1 MCNDVTKNQGL
12 VFSEVQGDLLSAP
25 HGWAL
30 VHCIS
35 ADYALG
41 AGVAKQ
47 IDEQYGMKEKLW
59 QIYDAWDYKSMG
71 PAALP
76 VMDVYNLITKEK
88 CYEKPTLKTLEEALI
103 DLRRL
108 IENDGINKLAMP
120 RIGCGLDR
128 LNWED
133 VRQLILDVFRD
144 TRVTILVYSL

>member
-1 MCNDVTKNQGL
+1 MCDNVTKNPVL

-25 HGWAL
+25 RGWAL

-47 IDEQYGMKEKLW
+47 IDERYGMKEKLRKT
-59 QIYDAWDYKSMG
+59 YGAWDYELMG

-76 VMDVYNLITKEK
+76 VLDVYNLITKEK

-103 DLRRL
+103 DLRKC
-108 IENDGINKLAMP
+108 IEEYGIDKLAMP

-128 LNWED
+128 LNWEE
-133 VRQLILDVFRD
+133 VRQLILDVFHD
-144 TRVTILVYSL
+144 TRVTILVYTL